1 MVSFSLPR
9 YSKTLT
15 QVLSLLRLL
24 LLDLSSIFFDF
35 SLIVSRTSSCNER
48 RKIEGRYV
56 QYADSI
62 IDFFEFSSILRFL
75 LVVVDSRISLI
86 FRRFS
91 DLFEF
96 SLILT

>member
-1 MVSFSLPR
+1 MLSVSVVSFSLPR

-15 QVLSLLRLL
+15 QVLSLLRLLL

-86 FRRFS
+86 FR
-91 DLFEF
+91 
-96 SLILT
+96 